1 MIQKVNKWTRKNT
14 KNMRK
19 IILIIS
25 VALFIFVAFFV
36 IDVYQV
42 VSQNPN
48 TTYGHLILRDRT

>member
-1 MIQKVNKWTRKNT
+1 MDSEY

-19 IILIIS
+19 SVLLIF
-25 VALFIFVAFFV
+25 LIFLAFAAFFV

>member
-1 MIQKVNKWTRKNT
+1 MMILVK
-14 KNMRK
+14 K
-19 IILIIS
+19 IILFIS
-25 VALFIFVAFFV
+25 VVMFVFVAFFV